1 MAAGKILFAGIVSLL
16 ALSFCAAT
24 ASAEPLSMTFTE
36 ARANVGVQL
45 SDAALFETPATAPF
59 DAQIDPGSGAITVG
73 LLTVPAFSTHI
84 VDPIDADVT
93 VDFEIGM
100 ITGGFDEATGVLTGS
115 GTAGG
120 TLTAVEGAD
129 EGECLVTTTPSPLT
143 LSTTGNSGGAN
154 PRFGVPF
161 TAGLTGAGAVA
172 GQWTDMHATA
182 TSPEHTTFCSN
193 VDARIGGPGGIWL
206 EHQGDIAPPAPP
218 QLTSTD
224 PASPSASGTPR
235 ILGVAEAGST
245 VKVYAGPVCGG
256 VPIATRSAAELGSPG
271 IPVDVAEGVT
281 AAFSARAIDAVG
293 NTSACSGPISY
304 TRTKTPTDAGPGGG
318 DEPPPPACIVPKLA
332 GKTLKQAKKALKAA
346 DCKLGKVSKPKQPKG
361 KKRRVLV
368 VKSSSPRR
376 GAKPADRKVDIK
388 LHVKPKPKPKKPRRA

>member
-1 MAAGKILFAGIVSLL
+1 MAAGRIGLVGIVSLL
-16 ALSFCAAT
+16 ALSFCAST
-24 ASAEPLSMTFTE
+24 ASAEDLEMTFTE

-45 SDAALFETPATAPF
+45 SNAALFEIPATAPF
-59 DAQIDPGSGAITVG
+59 NAQIDPGSGAITAG

-84 VDPIDADVT
+84 VDPIDAYVT
-93 VDFEIGM
+93 VDFQIGM

-120 TLTAVEGAD
+120 TLTAADGVD

-143 LSTTGNSGGAN
+143 LSTTGNSGGAT
-154 PRFGVPF
+154 PRFGVLF
-161 TAGLTGAGAVA
+161 TAGLIGAGAVA

-193 VDARIGGPGGIWL
+193 VDARIGGSGGIWL

-224 PASPSASGTPR
+224 PASPSESGTPR
-235 ILGVAEAGST
+235 IFGVAEAGST
-245 VKVYAGPVCGG
+245 VKVYAGSVCGG
-256 VPIATRSAAELGSPG
+256 VPVATRSAAELGSPG

-281 AAFSARAIDAVG
+281 ATFSARAIDAVG
-293 NTSACSGPISY
+293 NTSACSAPISY
-304 TRTKTPTDAGPGGG
+304 THEKRSTGGNVV
-318 DEPPPPACIVPKLA
+318 PPPADPKCVVPKLA
-332 GKTLKQAKKALKAA
+332 GKTLKQAKRALKAA
-346 DCKLGKVSKPKQPKG
+346 HCKPGKVSKPKQPKG

-376 GAKPADRKVDIK
+376 GAKPADRKVDLK
-388 LHVKPKPKPKKPRRA
+388 LHAKPKPKPKKPRRS